1 MSTVYDT
8 MDIVFRFLS
17 HSTQQMETREMSRYL
32 SVTIRR
38 QVDRQSKQKKW
49 SQLFWMPNCF
59 RVRAIFSKQIQHV
72 ILRVD

>member
-38 QVDRQSKQKKW
+38 QVVRQSKQKKW
-49 SQLFWMPNCF
+49 SQLF
-59 RVRAIFSKQIQHV
+59 
-72 ILRVD
+72 